1 MTSGSINGPQLSR
14 MEQILDLLAE
24 RQRAITAN
32 LANADTPGY
41 KAVDVQFRDRLDE
54 AMEGWRLVQTSPDH
68 FESEFPDVASL
79 EWAPIPGLVEGADGN
94 NVELDRELLA
104 MTLNRLRFQ
113 MAVQGVSGHLRAL
126 RTAIREGT
134 S

>member
-1 MTSGSINGPQLSR
+1 MTTGSIDGPQLTR
-14 MEQILDLLAE
+14 MEQILDLLAQ

-41 KAVDVQFRDRLDE
+41 KAIDVRFRDQLE
-54 AMEGWRLVQTSPDH
+54 GALEGWRLVQTSPDH
-68 FESEFPDVASL
+68 FEAEFPESSTL
-79 EWAPIPGLVEGADGN
+79 EYSPIPGLAEGPDGN

-113 MAVQGVSGHLRAL
+113 MAVQGVSGHLRSL
-126 RTAIREGT
+126 RLAIREGQ